1 MSKIFN
7 SFKNNIAFNPFKKD
21 AAENAVKSGVDATG
35 EIKETVLRRMKNYVT
50 LVLNDYK
57 HVAKES
63 LIHMKVKDFFYCIL
77 RLLSQQKIYFKDF
90 FNLK

>member
-21 AAENAVKSGVDATG
+21 VAANLAKSLDANG
-35 EIKETVLRRMKNYVT
+35 EAKDTVATRMKNYVT
-50 LVLNDYK
+50 LVFNDYK

-63 LIHMKVKDFFYCIL
+63 LIHMKVSFLF
-77 RLLSQQKIYFKDF
+77 
-90 FNLK
+90 

>member
-21 AAENAVKSGVDATG
+21 VAEKAAKNGVDSSG
-35 EIKETVLRRMKNYVT
+35 EIKETVIKRMKNYVT

-63 LIHMKVKDFFYCIL
+63 LIHMKV
-77 RLLSQQKIYFKDF
+77 
-90 FNLK
+90 